1 MITAKQR
8 KPYSRIQLGSR
19 PGLLVSSEVQ
29 RESYLSFVWL
39 IMLETKQRSSLRN
52 QTWMPDTVLEAS
64 EALWKDI
71 HTYPRLRVTQESMI
85 TLRTSMPN
93 NKICLLRYCYVD
105 LKETDSEAGCSTVY
119 LTVRSLCWPGARTM
133 VHSRL
138 WSLFSL
144 ASPFF
149 TRISGD
155 TTQTWSKRT
164 SETVTHIQYTLLS
177 VI

>member
-1 MITAKQR
+1 
-8 KPYSRIQLGSR
+8 
-19 PGLLVSSEVQ
+19 
-29 RESYLSFVWL
+29 
-39 IMLETKQRSSLRN
+39 
-52 QTWMPDTVLEAS
+52 MPDTVLEAS

-177 VI
+177 VIWAKSTRSTVDFSATSPPSRCFRTTWFSSHSNRSSFK